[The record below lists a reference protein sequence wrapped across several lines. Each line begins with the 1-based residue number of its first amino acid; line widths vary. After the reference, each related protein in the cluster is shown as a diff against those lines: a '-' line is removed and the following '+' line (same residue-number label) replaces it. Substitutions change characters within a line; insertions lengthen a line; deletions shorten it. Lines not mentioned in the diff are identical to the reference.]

1 MGGPEIDHTQGLT
14 SRRRS
19 VYLQLAAE
27 KEVEF
32 LKIFDGP
39 AVTECY
45 QRHATVMPQQ
55 ALALANS
62 KIALAEARSLA
73 SRYADCKDDQTFITR
88 AYEKILAREPKA
100 QELQACA
107 EFLKKEDSKK
117 GREHLALVLFNHN
130 DFVTVR

>member
-1 MGGPEIDHTQGLT
+1 PEIDHSQGLT

-55 ALALANS
+55 ALAMANS

-73 SRYADCKDDQTFITR
+73 SRFSECKEDRTFIAR
-88 AYEKILAREPKA
+88 AYEKILAREPKPE
-100 QELQACA
+100 ELEACS
-107 EFLKKEDSKK
+107 EFLRKEDPQK
-117 GREHLALVLFNHN
+117 GRENLALVLFNHN